1 MTTAN
6 SLSTREHRD
15 FHERHNLMVMSK
27 RSALPKRGVA
37 VSRVG
42 GWAGALGE
50 KRRAREMAAAGIS
63 EMKGDASG
71 ALISESLARWPP
83 IAEAIGRLV
92 GAYNAGA
99 DRTILSLRTATTM
112 PHQPAIT
119 IESEASGE
127 ERPSLSVALDGTL
140 IRLSGVDGRGVSF
153 AAEYRVR
160 EDRSND
166 STAAYLVQNWMES
179 L

>member
-1 MTTAN
+1 
-6 SLSTREHRD
+6 
-15 FHERHNLMVMSK
+15 MVMIK

-50 KRRAREMAAAGIS
+50 KRRARDMAAAGIS
-63 EMKGDASG
+63 ELKGEASG
-71 ALISESLARWPP
+71 PLISESLARWPP

-99 DRTILSLRTATTM
+99 DRTILSVSDATTI

-119 IESEASGE
+119 IESESSGE
-127 ERPSLSVALDGTL
+127 EQPSLSMALDGTL
-140 IRLSGVDGRGVSF
+140 IRVSGVDGRGVSF
-153 AAEYRVR
+153 AAEYRLR
-160 EDRSND
+160 EDRSDD

>member
-1 MTTAN
+1 
-6 SLSTREHRD
+6 
-15 FHERHNLMVMSK
+15 MVMSK

-37 VSRVG
+37 LSRVG

-71 ALISESLARWPP
+71 PLISESLARWPP

-99 DRTILSLRTATTM
+99 DRTILSVSDVTTI
-112 PHQPAIT
+112 PDRPAIT
-119 IESEASGE
+119 IESEPRGE
-127 ERPSLSVALDGTL
+127 EGPSLSVALEGTL
-140 IRLSGVDGRGVSF
+140 IRVSGVDGRGVTF
-153 AAEYRVR
+153 AAEYRMR
-160 EDRSND
+160 EDRSDD

>member
-1 MTTAN
+1 MRVN
-6 SLSTREHRD
+6 
-15 FHERHNLMVMSK
+15 K

-37 VSRVG
+37 MSRVG

-63 EMKGDASG
+63 ETKGEVSG
-71 ALISESLARWPP
+71 PLISQSLARWPP
-83 IAEAIGRLV
+83 IAEAISRLV

-99 DRTILSLRTATTM
+99 DRTILSVSDATTIA
-112 PHQPAIT
+112 HQPAIT
-119 IESEASGE
+119 VESESSGE
-127 ERPSLSVALDGTL
+127 ERPSLSMALDGTL
-140 IRLSGVDGRGVSF
+140 IRVSGVDGRGVSF
-153 AAEYRVR
+153 AAEYRLR
-160 EDRSND
+160 EDRSDD